1 MNSGMHGIGSSFKA
15 RGQSYRN
22 QRREI
27 LELELNEKKYPVE
40 KAKGSARK
48 YTEP

>member
-1 MNSGMHGIGSSFKA
+1 LGAVSNLVV
-15 RGQSYRN
+15 RGQSCRD

-40 KAKGSARK
+40 KAKGSARE
-48 YTEP
+48 YTET